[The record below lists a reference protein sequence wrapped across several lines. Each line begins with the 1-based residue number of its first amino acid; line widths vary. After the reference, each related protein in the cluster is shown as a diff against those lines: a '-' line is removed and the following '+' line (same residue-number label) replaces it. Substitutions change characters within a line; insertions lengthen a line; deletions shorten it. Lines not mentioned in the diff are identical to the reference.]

1 MDARDEP
8 RHGCPVRNEGD
19 IMETSA
25 ISAASM
31 APQLSQQAHR
41 SQGRRSRQSAT
52 GTAATGSKNRT
63 AASGQQHAGQR
74 TGTLVNT
81 TA

>member
-31 APQLSQQAHR
+31 APQLSQQA
-41 SQGRRSRQSAT
+41 
-52 GTAATGSKNRT
+52 TAAKAGE
-63 AASGQQHAGQR
+63 AAKAQPAQQQQAPKTEPPRPVSNMQGQR